1 MVEIIKEWFK
11 KIQNA
16 KERRVSFQALQRYS
30 DRELQDIGIER
41 GDIYNRVFCKY
52 E

>member
-1 MVEIIKEWFK
+1 MVKILKEWFK

-16 KERRVSFQALQRYS
+16 KSRRVAFQALQGYS

-41 GDIYNRVFCKY
+41 GDIYNRIFCKH